1 MTTPSEPVVD
11 ASVIGQ
17 ITMLRDLADDGSQTA
32 AAILGWFEQEDNW
45 LEMKVE
51 PGQDELLVN
60 TAELFYKARRLKRI
74 SDTNRDPGLA
84 LVTIQIDWLELE

>member
-1 MTTPSEPVVD
+1 
-11 ASVIGQ
+11 
-17 ITMLRDLADDGSQTA
+17 
-32 AAILGWFEQEDNW
+32 
-45 LEMKVE
+45 MKVE

-60 TAELFYKARRLKRI
+60 TAELFYKARRLKRM